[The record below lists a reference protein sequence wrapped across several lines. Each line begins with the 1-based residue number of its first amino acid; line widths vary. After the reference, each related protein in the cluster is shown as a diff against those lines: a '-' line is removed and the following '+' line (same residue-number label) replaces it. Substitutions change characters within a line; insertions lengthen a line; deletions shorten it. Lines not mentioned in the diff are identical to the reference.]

1 MIDISLGWWCVEYM
15 QLHSTQ
21 SYIPLAI
28 QTGQG
33 SKFFYKYMGP
43 RAFELCLYIERVQNT
58 PSFRVCDSQ
67 INSETYVV
75 TSEKLVDQ
83 RRMKNLCWQNP
94 KKRLRGQVS

>member
-1 MIDISLGWWCVEYM
+1 VEYAWSSTVLKI
-15 QLHSTQ
+15 LH
-21 SYIPLAI
+21 IPLAI

-43 RAFELCLYIERVQNT
+43 TGLSLAYIYIYIYKRIQHT

-75 TSEKLVDQ
+75 TSEKLDQ
-83 RRMKNLCWQNP
+83 RRMKNLCWQD
-94 KKRLRGQVS
+94 Q